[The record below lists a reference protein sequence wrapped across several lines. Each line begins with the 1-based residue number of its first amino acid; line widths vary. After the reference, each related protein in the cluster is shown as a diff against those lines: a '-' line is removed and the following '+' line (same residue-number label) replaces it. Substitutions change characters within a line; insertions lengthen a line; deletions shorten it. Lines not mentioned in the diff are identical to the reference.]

1 MNEMN
6 DLELLLNSWAPRR
19 PSPKLRRRIFDAPP
33 AVAVHAARITP
44 QALTPRFIW
53 LAPAAAC
60 LLLVV
65 AIVSQRNGPGFRV
78 ASASPLIGTILSNQ
92 SYAAFIPSRF
102 QTEQNSLRNTFEWTN
117 LSRSATTQ
125 GFLSP
130 MKEND

>member
-1 MNEMN
+1 MN

-33 AVAVHAARITP
+33 AAAVHAARMP

-65 AIVSQRNGPGFRV
+65 AIVSQRNGPGFTRQ
-78 ASASPLIGTILSNQ
+78 ASAMPMIGMISNQ